1 MATNDANQPKLGRQL
16 SLQAVHTLRA
26 NIDYTMEAGG
36 VVGILPAGAFV
47 IDGAVHVT
55 EGFDDT
61 TADDIDVGV
70 GTIGDD
76 EFVSAA
82 DANSA
87 ATVLFSSED
96 LATGNRWSADER
108 TVTWAFSAAAT
119 GDGEAGAASIIIWY
133 AVDNG

>member
-1 MATNDANQPKLGRQL
+1 MATNDANQPALGRQYA
-16 SLQAVHTLRA
+16 LQVVHTLRA
-26 NIDYTMEAGG
+26 NIDYTMEGG
-36 VVGILPAGAFV
+36 IVGILPKGAFI

-55 EGFDDT
+55 EGFNDT

-87 ATVLFSSED
+87 ATVLFSAED
-96 LATGNRWSADER
+96 LDTSNRYSADER
-108 TVTWAFSAAAT
+108 TVTWAFTNAAT
-119 GDGEAGAASIIIWY
+119 GDGTAGAASIIIWY

>member
-1 MATNDANQPKLGRQL
+1 MATNDANQPALGRQL
-16 SLQAVHTLRA
+16 ALQVVHTLSA
-26 NIDYTMEAGG
+26 TIDYTMEAGG
-36 VVGILPAGAFV
+36 IVGILPAGALV
-47 IDGAVHVT
+47 IDGAVNVIT
-55 EGFDDT
+55 GFDDT

-87 ATVLFSSED
+87 TVVLFSAED
-96 LATGNRWSADER
+96 LSASNRYSADER
-108 TVTWAFSAAAT
+108 VVTWAFDAAAT
-119 GDGEAGAASIIIWY
+119 GDGEAGLAKITVWY